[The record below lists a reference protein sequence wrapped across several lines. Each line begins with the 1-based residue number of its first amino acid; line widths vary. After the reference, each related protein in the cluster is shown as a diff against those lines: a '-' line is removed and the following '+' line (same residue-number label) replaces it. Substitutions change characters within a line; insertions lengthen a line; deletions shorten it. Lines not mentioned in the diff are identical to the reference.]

1 MGSTSLESIL
11 SEIVAIL
18 DSHGHSVE
26 ANWISERRDAI
37 ERDVS
42 AGSQGALQV
51 ALDELH
57 SIVLGYGRLVRS
69 DPGAHRGWRC
79 CGGPSEAGQA
89 FRSTLRTDAAGL
101 SKLERRVS
109 WRPLAQ
115 RADAEP
121 SDPLTVIE
129 LPWS

>member
-26 ANWISERRDAI
+26 ANWISERSDAI

-42 AGSQGALQV
+42 AGSQGALRV

-57 SIVLGYGRLVRS
+57 SIVLGMGGLFDLTLVPIEDGDAVEARQRPDKLS
-69 DPGAHRGWRC
+69 D
-79 CGGPSEAGQA
+79 QLYDL
-89 FRSTLRTDAAGL
+89 T
-101 SKLERRVS
+101 
-109 WRPLAQ
+109 RP
-115 RADAEP
+115 
-121 SDPLTVIE
+121 V
-129 LPWS
+129 